1 MLTVLNAIAKALR
14 DLTHPR
20 MLAIVLVPM
29 LGAIVLWVALSWYFW
44 GAWTAALSSLFS
56 DTAFARWI
64 AERGLKWMVEG
75 ASAVFV
81 FALVVAATLITAMMI
96 TELVAMPVIVS
107 LVERQYVHLEKEK
120 SGSIAGSIGNAA
132 FAIGTFGV
140 LWLVTLPLWLTGIG
154 AFLVPPLLSAYLNQR
169 LFRYDALAE
178 HASREEYA
186 TIVARAKGRL
196 FGLGLAL
203 SIVYYIPIVNLIAP
217 VLSGLAFTHLCFAE
231 LGRVRGART

>member
-1 MLTVLNAIAKALR
+1 MLAVLGAIAKALR

-20 MLAIVLVPM
+20 VLTILLIPM

-44 GAWTAALSSLFS
+44 GAWTSALGSLFS

-64 AERGLKWMVEG
+64 ADYGLRWMVEG

-81 FALVVAATLITAMMI
+81 FALVVAATLITAMLI

-107 LVERQYVHLEKEK
+107 VIERQYVHLEKEN
-120 SGSIAGSIGNAA
+120 SSTALGSLGNAA
-132 FAIGTFGV
+132 IAISSFGV
-140 LWLVTLPLWLTGIG
+140 LWLLTLPLWLTGIG

-178 HASREEYA
+178 HASREEYRA
-186 TIVARAKGRL
+186 IVARARGRL
-196 FGLGLAL
+196 FALGLAL
-203 SIVYYIPIVNLIAP
+203 SVVYYIPLVNLIAP
-217 VLSGLAFTHLCFAE
+217 VLSGLAFTHLCLGE
-231 LGRVRGART
+231 LGRLRARA